1 MANHNADPPAS
12 IEIEQA
18 LLGAALIDPSVIP
31 MIDGTVTPGDF
42 YSERHGWIYAAMRDL
57 AEENSLDY
65 VLLCNALA
73 ARGQLQEVGGDSY
86 LTDLIA
92 GNPSVMAAP
101 SYAQAIADFAV
112 KRRLSLGAAQ
122 MTMVAHDPGQSA
134 EDVLSAA
141 QAILDGA
148 NRKTGATTFAS
159 FGDVIGEVINEAQN
173 PNAGL
178 KTGFHLFD
186 HLTGGL
192 RPGEMILI
200 AARPSHGKTTLALQ
214 MAFNVAHK
222 VKIPVAIFSLEMRR
236 QQLIQRLLANI
247 ASVPAENLRDG
258 RLTEAEWE
266 RVTHWG
272 AMVANAPMWIDDT
285 PDLSAGEMR
294 SRLMRMKTRPGL
306 VVVDYIQ
313 LMRSTDRAENRVQ
326 EIASVSRGVKAIAK
340 TLSIPILAACQ
351 LNRAAEGRADGMPDL
366 SDLRESGQLEQDAD
380 IVAFIHRDR
389 MKNPNST
396 NETATIRIA
405 KDRMGAR
412 GDLSLNFHES
422 FVRFSNIERSQP

>member
-1 MANHNADPPAS
+1 MPNHNADPPAS

-31 MIDGTVTPGDF
+31 AIDGIVAPGDF

-57 AEENSLDY
+57 AEANSLDY
-65 VLLCNALA
+65 ILLCKELND
-73 ARGQLQEVGGDSY
+73 RGQLQEIGGDSY

-92 GNPSVMAAP
+92 GNPSIMAAP
-101 SYAQAIADFAV
+101 SYAQAVADLAV
-112 KRRLSLGAAQ
+112 KRRLALGAAQ

-134 EDVLSAA
+134 DDVLSAA

-148 NRKTGATTFAS
+148 NRKTNMNTFTS
-159 FGDVIGEVINEAQN
+159 FGEVIGEVITEAQN
-173 PNAGL
+173 PGAGL

-192 RPGEMILI
+192 RPGEMILV

-222 VKIPVAIFSLEMRR
+222 TKIPVAIFSLEMRR

-247 ASVPAENLRDG
+247 AGVPAGNLRDG
-258 RLTEAEWE
+258 HLTDAEWE
-266 RVTHWG
+266 RITYWG
-272 AMVANAPMWIDDT
+272 ALVANAPMWIDDT
-285 PDLSAGEMR
+285 PDLSASEMR
-294 SRLMRMKTRPGL
+294 SRLMRMKIKPGL
-306 VVVDYIQ
+306 VIVDYIQ
-313 LMRSTDRAENRVQ
+313 LMRSADRVENRVQ
-326 EIASVSRGVKAIAK
+326 EIAAVSRGVKAIAK
-340 TLSIPILAACQ
+340 TLSIPVMACCQ

-380 IVAFIHRDR
+380 IVAFIHRDK
-389 MKNPNST
+389 MKASINDP
-396 NETATIRIA
+396 I
-405 KDRMGAR
+405 
-412 GDLSLNFHES
+412 
-422 FVRFSNIERSQP
+422 